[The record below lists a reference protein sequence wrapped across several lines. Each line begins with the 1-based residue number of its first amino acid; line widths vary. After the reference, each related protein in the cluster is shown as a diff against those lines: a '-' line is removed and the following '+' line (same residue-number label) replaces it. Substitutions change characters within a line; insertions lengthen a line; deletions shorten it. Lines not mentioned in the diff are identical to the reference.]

1 MQAKTPTL
9 IPDVITRL
17 NEGVRGMRSKGAD
30 SIRLP
35 DNAAK
40 ASQPMTTFQRVSL
53 ALGAALLFV
62 AAMPILF
69 ILVAIIGDITGWYRL
84 ENYMNS
90 ADH

>member
-1 MQAKTPTL
+1 MIVFPPAPMLSDYILYTP
-9 IPDVITRL
+9 
-17 NEGVRGMRSKGAD
+17 KGAD